1 MKGAMNRRDLIKSAI
16 LASTG
21 SALSGQTHAH
31 AAPAS
36 AAAAAAQAAQ
46 GEAWKPMVFD
56 SHQNETVIALSELI
70 IPATDTPGVKAAK
83 VNEYI
88 DLMLHDVAE
97 DNGHSFLMGLGW
109 LDGHALRKHNAP
121 FVHCTEAQQIEI
133 LKSLDGASDPELK
146 PGAEFFKLIK
156 RYTVEGYYT
165 SKIGIDELNKGGR
178 VPKTFACEHESHG

>member
-1 MKGAMNRRDLIKSAI
+1 MNRRQLIQSAI

-46 GEAWKPMVFD
+46 GEAWKPIVFD
-56 SHQNETVIALSELI
+56 SHQNETLIALTELI
-70 IPATDTPGVKAAK
+70 IPTTDTPGAKAAK

-88 DLMLHDVAE
+88 DLMLHDVE
-97 DNGHSFLMGLGW
+97 QDKGHSFLMGLGW
-109 LDGHALRKHNAP
+109 LDGHAIRKHNAP
-121 FVHCTEAQQIEI
+121 FVRCTEAQQVEI
-133 LKSLDGASDPELK
+133 LKSLDGATNADLK
-146 PGAEFFKLIK
+146 PGAEFFRQLK
-156 RYTVEGYYT
+156 RFTVDGYYT

-178 VPKTFACEHESHG
+178 VPATFACEHENHA